1 MNNAANRRRRR
12 RPTLEAFSIQMD
24 PDQSSAAGSLYEY
37 NPAMVTNGTSY
48 ENGAAEAR
56 VQPFSFACELAQGSN
71 QVRISGFANI
81 PELYQRIAESFSI
94 PASQGGV
101 VFNEH
106 VIEDEAWICLQD
118 IDSQLQ
124 LTYKAVFVT
133 LPKRDRERLRGNGS
147 IMYCTL
153 DTPQVDMSKLLGNQ
167 LAFNHVIYAHTRG
180 QTKEVRFVKS
190 AETLGLTVSDNK
202 AGGVFVK
209 RVSPNGV
216 LAKVLEQQTNSICA
230 GDLIECINGRSF
242 INSRHMDVVKY
253 LKELP
258 VSSKIVLRLIS
269 PEKGVLPGISKRQKR
284 TGAFGKQTIRFTAT
298 GAEVM
303 DALNQDQTLALR
315 RLADTVEDFIGIADE
330 ELAQSI
336 FDLEC
341 RSASKEDFFELLKR
355 HHSEFNFPP
364 RIAEKFWMAYQYYL
378 DALNDFKG

>member
-94 PASQGGV
+94 PASQ
-101 VFNEH
+101 
-106 VIEDEAWICLQD
+106 
-118 IDSQLQ
+118 
-124 LTYKAVFVT
+124 
-133 LPKRDRERLRGNGS
+133 